1 MVFDKIKPVN
11 FITLAS
17 PLLGVVNEN
26 PKVVEWVLLAGF
38 VGKSGQELGLK
49 VVENDSKPLLL
60 LLPTGPTHEVLKQ
73 FKRRTIY
80 ANAINDGIVPL
91 RTSSLLYLDYKGLS
105 EIINS
110 EELAQ
115 SDTTDKVPKSVEKA
129 NSFLAVQTLLSYFMP
144 QNQSSERYKRFQT
157 QDVQAAATS
166 EGIVHKVI
174 PSSTFLDSAASLVL
188 PPLPSMKYIVDPSSR
203 DNVIIHDKIYYEKD
217 LPVANTEEKLSSFE
231 KLEEEIAREYHK
243 NMGWRKVVVKIKP
256 DAHNNI
262 FVRRRF
268 ANAYGWPVIQHL
280 VENHLVRI
288 EVQI

>member
-1 MVFDKIKPVN
+1 MTQQIKFLN
-11 FITLAS
+11 L
-17 PLLGVVNEN
+17 
-26 PKVVEWVLLAGF
+26 
-38 VGKSGQELGLK
+38 
-49 VVENDSKPLLL
+49 SKRPI
-60 LLPTGPTHEVLKQ
+60 HSWQ
-73 FKRRTIY
+73 FRHYCPISCHK
-80 ANAINDGIVPL
+80 
-91 RTSSLLYLDYKGLS
+91 
-105 EIINS
+105 
-110 EELAQ
+110 
-115 SDTTDKVPKSVEKA
+115 
-129 NSFLAVQTLLSYFMP
+129 
-144 QNQSSERYKRFQT
+144 NQSSERYKRFQT

-280 VENHLVRI
+280 VENHFGQNRSSDLKIPMVATKMNESLSTDSLDRELDLSRIASRDLISKQNDEIDKILEKKRQRLQHQLVMI
-288 EVQI
+288 GLIQNIMEIHYFH